1 MARETKKP
9 SKQRDR
15 KKAKKGLKKSCK
27 NTKQKQKQKTVFF
40 AEKRFFGELD
50 ISKKGSEIK
59 FSSSGCLFHFL
70 LSGNY
75 RQRQQQQQQKIET
88 FVIRKNFAVLDISQE
103 RKKRRDG
110 RKSDEIGDFANE

>member
-27 NTKQKQKQKTVFF
+27 NRKQKQKQKTVFF

-75 RQRQQQQQQKIET
+75 RQRQKQQQQQQ
-88 FVIRKNFAVLDISQE
+88 NFCNKKKTLLFWIFLKRGKKGE
-103 RKKRRDG
+103 RWT
-110 RKSDEIGDFANE
+110 EI